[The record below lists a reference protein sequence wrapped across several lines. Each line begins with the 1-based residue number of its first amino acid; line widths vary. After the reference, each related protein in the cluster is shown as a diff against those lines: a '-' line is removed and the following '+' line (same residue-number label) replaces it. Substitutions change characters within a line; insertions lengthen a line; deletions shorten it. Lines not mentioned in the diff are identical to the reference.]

1 MTGKQWRSALAAA
14 IWYREGSDRPGSKR
28 ARAGARRVLR
38 TRTYDE
44 VDMLIRS
51 ILFLYTALLGI
62 SVVVY

>member
-1 MTGKQWRSALAAA
+1 MTGNRWRSALGAA
-14 IWYREGSDRPGSKR
+14 ISYREGSDRPGSKR
-28 ARAGARRVLR
+28 AGAGARRVLR
-38 TRTYDE
+38 TSTYNE